1 MSKIDD
7 YYEKALSSSGSVAAE
22 LVRLLGA
29 PAPKD
34 ASTTRVLAVYKGL
47 DARYH
52 DWAMIVDI
60 CRRLAAA
67 LIAHGSTP

>member
-1 MSKIDD
+1 M
-7 YYEKALSSSGSVAAE
+7 
-22 LVRLLGA
+22 A

-34 ASTTRVLAVYKGL
+34 ASTTRVLTAYKGI

-60 CRRLAAA
+60 CRQLAAA
-67 LIAHGSTP
+67 IIAHGSTP

>member
-1 MSKIDD
+1 
-7 YYEKALSSSGSVAAE
+7 VAAE

-34 ASTTRVLAVYKGL
+34 ASTTRVLAAYKGL

-52 DWAMIVDI
+52 DWATIVDI